1 MLLAP
6 HPPYKFGVYLGG
18 DIPFYSHGNWLNWS
32 SKKKIVKY
40 LVFLIS
46 WVEPSRHLCRSFTSR
61 CIYAGNE
68 TTNNGERLLPLHCIW
83 CTHYRGHKHVRRR
96 NLLPRGKKPFFV
108 HYYYYYRGTRKV
120 TPTMYTI
127 QSNVASMY
135 VVLFSFPNHRYDT
148 RKYWLKTSLFQQFQ
162 N

>member
-6 HPPYKFGVYLGG
+6 HPPYIFGVYLGG
-18 DIPFYSHGNWLNWS
+18 DIPFYSQGNWLNWS
-32 SKKKIVKY
+32 SKKK
-40 LVFLIS
+40 S
-46 WVEPSRHLCRSFTSR
+46 WNIWFFWSLELSLLDICVGVSHRAVYMPGMKRRTTASDCCR
-61 CIYAGNE
+61 CIAFGVHTTGAINMSDAGIYCQE
-68 TTNNGERLLPLHCIW
+68 A
-83 CTHYRGHKHVRRR
+83 
-96 NLLPRGKKPFFV
+96 KKPFFV

-135 VVLFSFPNHRYDT
+135 VVLFSFPNHRYDM